1 MVTGWQVADR
11 MTSQLVIEAL
21 AMAHNGGYVAGKAI
35 FHSDRGS
42 QYTSAA
48 LSQWAENHDVRLSVG
63 EVGVCWDNAVAE
75 SFFSTLKLHLLYE
88 RKQFVSKLE
97 ARVSVGEWIEAYYNR
112 RRIHTSTEEIPKKAM
127 DDFLT
132 TPVTTAAQAA

>member
-1 MVTGWQVADR
+1 MPSSYDYFNSPVLHRPVELT
-11 MTSQLVIEAL
+11 
-21 AMAHNGGYVAGKAI
+21 
-35 FHSDRGS
+35 

-48 LSQWAENHDVRLSVG
+48 LSRWAENHDVRLSVG

-97 ARVSVGEWIEAYYNR
+97 ARISVGEWIEAYYNR
-112 RRIHTSTEEIPKKAM
+112 RRFRTSTGKIPKKAM

-132 TPVTTAAQAA
+132 PPTTTAAQAA